1 MFSFYLGKYRSSS
14 PFFPSFPPS
23 TVISAQ
29 GCLWLPC
36 CSRSLAKWCLTLCSL
51 MDCSMAGFPVLHY
64 LPESA
69 QTHVRWISDAIQPSH
84 PLLCHIIKDFP
95 AVALCIL
102 STLFSC
108 SYLDWNHHCIFRIK
122 QIVILRFQF
131 YLTNLRKF
139 NHYSNSFLVFW
150 FWLLTSS
157 SLRNFF
163 FFFFVNWYKG

>member
-1 MFSFYLGKYRSSS
+1 MAFPKTLVRSGLRHSIVVGQSISHVQLFVTPWSKKLPWPSLPPRVCSNSCPLNQWCHPTISSS
-14 PFFPSFPPS
+14 VVSYN
-23 TVISAQ
+23 
-29 GCLWLPC
+29 
-36 CSRSLAKWCLTLCSL
+36 K
-51 MDCSMAGFPVLHY
+51 
-64 LPESA
+64 
-69 QTHVRWISDAIQPSH
+69 
-84 PLLCHIIKDFP
+84 IKDFP

-139 NHYSNSFLVFW
+139 NHYSNPFLVFW
-150 FWLLTSS
+150 FWWLTSS

-163 FFFFVNWYKG
+163 FSFVNGYKG